1 MLKTILISGLAALML
16 TAQKNCSNKNL
27 KEGCYKGRLEIK
39 AICSNYTIKVLE
51 GNMDTSKVAVNWTDE
66 NTSRS
71 YTNVF
76 ALDNP
81 CSFPDDLQQGD
92 EFYFT
97 IKEQKD
103 TDCMVCKAYYPVPPK
118 RLSISVSK
126 TPCP

>member
-1 MLKTILISGLAALML
+1 MIKSILISGLAGFML
-16 TAQKNCSNKNL
+16 SSQKNCSDKNL

-39 AICSNYTIKVLE
+39 AICSNYTIKILE
-51 GNMDTSKVAVNWTDE
+51 GSMDTAKIAATWIDE
-66 NTSRS
+66 NTSKK

-97 IKEQKD
+97 IKTKKD
-103 TDCMVCKAYYPVPPK
+103 SGCMVCQAY
-118 RLSISVSK
+118 
-126 TPCP
+126 